1 MSSKSNPIA
10 FRLSKNDISQSQWY
24 AYNNYATILH
34 DDLMIQEM
42 IKYTY
47 QRKFLSWV
55 NQIVI
60 RRTSRGI
67 FIFIYAFTSRDVG
80 MESNLFQTKQLES
93 MIQKYLN
100 IQNQK
105 IQIFS
110 YNYYN
115 LYNLEKNEL
124 FNEISNTFG
133 HLRWLSLQKEFL
145 RLAFV
150 AVYSRNVTAF
160 CNFVGVRLAR
170 VKRHKKIIF
179 IVRQLLSEF
188 ILFKNDLV
196 GVRIRFKGRLDGKP
210 RAKQMFLQTG
220 HVPLHTISA
229 TISYHLTHVYSKYGT
244 FGLRIWLCF
253 THSNI
258 EFFNKL
264 NQSRLEKIKNEKN
277 VYNAIEKTTKTK
289 IDEKNHVSNENFLKK
304 TNVEMLVPNPEIF
317 HSYMITKPSESF
329 DILKLK
335 QSYLQKKQW
344 WFSNQYEIVSKKTIK
359 YDSNH
364 LKKKTKFNYL
374 VQKNLN
380 KNLVCNEHGYIIWL
394 FLNKTKAKFANNK
407 EQTRLTDKPL
417 LKILNQLQKSE
428 SPNYYNQIFT
438 DLIVL
443 HKKYNFEYS
452 NLTLKFLN
460 EQQKNINSENLF
472 NVLDTKNQ
480 QSDKH
485 ILNNANSVE
494 SSFETLIDLIKNYK
508 KIKHTNKI
516 YKTFLGNKVNLLK
529 TIKTNSIK
537 ELKKNNLNKK

>member
-10 FRLSKNDISQSQWY
+10 FRLSKNDTFQSQWY

-80 MESNLFQTKQLES
+80 IESNLFQIQQLEN

-170 VKRHKKIIF
+170 VKRHKKVIF

-253 THSNI
+253 TQSNI
-258 EFFNKL
+258 EFFNNL
-264 NQSRLEKIKNEKN
+264 NQLRLEKIKNEN
-277 VYNAIEKTTKTK
+277 VQR
-289 IDEKNHVSNENFLKK
+289 KK
-304 TNVEMLVPNPEIF
+304 QFSQVNLPVPNVQKENKTVLSPEPTLF
-317 HSYMITKPSESF
+317 HTYMITKPSESF

-335 QSYLQKKQW
+335 QSYIQKKQW
-344 WFSNQYEIVSKKTIK
+344 WFSNQYDIVSKK
-359 YDSNH
+359 NQQ
-364 LKKKTKFNYL
+364 KTKLNYL
-374 VQKNLN
+374 VPKTSHPQN
-380 KNLVCNEHGYIIWL
+380 GYFIWL
-394 FLNKTKAKFANNK
+394 FLNKMQNNHSSS
-407 EQTRLTDKPL
+407 TLDKSTFC
-417 LKILNQLQKSE
+417 LKLLNQLQKE
-428 SPNYYNQIFT
+428 GNRNYYNQIFI
-438 DLIVL
+438 DLCPTSRL
-443 HKKYNFEYS
+443 YKKYSFQYN
-452 NLTLKFLN
+452 NLILTFLN
-460 EQQKNINSENLF
+460 EQKQEKNNTSLSQNVNLLLLNKKANNTEGTEGCENR
-472 NVLDTKNQ
+472 NK
-480 QSDKH
+480 
-485 ILNNANSVE
+485 E
-494 SSFETLIDLIKNYK
+494 SFETLINLIKKYK
-508 KIKHTNKI
+508 KVKSKHKI
-516 YKTFLGNKVNLLK
+516 QNTFISDKINLLK
-529 TIKTNSIK
+529 TIKKNSIK
-537 ELKKNNLNKK
+537 ITKENFK

>member
-34 DDLMIQEM
+34 DDLMIREM

-55 NQIVI
+55 NQIII

-80 MESNLFQTKQLES
+80 IELSVFQIQQLEN

-115 LYNLEKNEL
+115 LYNMEKNEL
-124 FNEISNTFG
+124 FNEVSNTFG
-133 HLRWLSLQKEFL
+133 HLKWLSLQKEFL

-160 CNFVGVRLAR
+160 CNFVAVRLGRA
-170 VKRHKKIIF
+170 KRHKKIIF
-179 IVRQLLSEF
+179 ITRQLLSEF
-188 ILFKNDLV
+188 ILFKNDLI

-253 THSNI
+253 TQSNI

-264 NQSRLEKIKNEKN
+264 NQIRLEKIKNNVDYKKN
-277 VYNAIEKTTKTK
+277 QIDAIETRTLPT
-289 IDEKNHVSNENFLKK
+289 
-304 TNVEMLVPNPEIF
+304 PEIF

-329 DILKLK
+329 DVLKLK
-335 QSYLQKKQW
+335 QIYLNKKQW
-344 WFSNQYEIVSKKTIK
+344 WFSNQYEIVSLKIRKINQKPKT
-359 YDSNH
+359 
-364 LKKKTKFNYL
+364 LNYL
-374 VQKNLN
+374 VQKTLNNNLILN
-380 KNLVCNEHGYIIWL
+380 QNGYLLWL
-394 FLNKTKAKFANNK
+394 FLNKKNNLS
-407 EQTRLTDKPL
+407 EQVVLKL
-417 LKILNQLQKSE
+417 LNNLHKKNIKS
-428 SPNYYNQIFT
+428 YYNQILI
-438 DLIVL
+438 DLISL
-443 HKKYNFEYS
+443 DKNYNFEYN
-452 NLTLKFLN
+452 NLILTYLNKQANILNSDTILKDETNRKDNTSTTPIQLTNGF
-460 EQQKNINSENLF
+460 ENLIGLI
-472 NVLDTKNQ
+472 NDYRKVKKNNKTYKSIISTKIN
-480 QSDKH
+480 
-485 ILNNANSVE
+485 
-494 SSFETLIDLIKNYK
+494 LIQKDSKK
-508 KIKHTNKI
+508 KIK
-516 YKTFLGNKVNLLK
+516 
-529 TIKTNSIK
+529 
-537 ELKKNNLNKK
+537 KN